1 MTVRRSFTVLGFG
14 WNLAIITFGLQN
26 DKTIHKTVRA
36 EIQPPSHTPRAL
48 IFVRQGYTLPG
59 LTRHSCFF
67 SQASRNYSIHPLGV
81 FYNKA
86 NEGAQYQ
93 DGTTGNDTADN
104 AIMPNETYLYK
115 WIVPDAV
122 APTENDP
129 SCLTW
134 MYHSNVDST
143 KDTHSGKVTIPLVAM
158 L

>member
-1 MTVRRSFTVLGFG
+1 M
-14 WNLAIITFGLQN
+14 
-26 DKTIHKTVRA
+26 
-36 EIQPPSHTPRAL
+36 
-48 IFVRQGYTLPG
+48 
-59 LTRHSCFF
+59 FF
-67 SQASRNYSIHPLGV
+67 YPQASRNYSIHPLGV

-93 DGTTGNDTADN
+93 DGTTENDTADN
-104 AIMPNETYLYK
+104 AVMPNETYLYK

-134 MYHSNVDST
+134 MYHSNVHST
-143 KDTHSGKVTIPLVAM
+143 KDTHSGKVIIPLVEM

>member
-1 MTVRRSFTVLGFG
+1 MCRDTAPCTYPSCF
-14 WNLAIITFGLQN
+14 NL
-26 DKTIHKTVRA
+26 
-36 EIQPPSHTPRAL
+36 
-48 IFVRQGYTLPG
+48 RQGYTLPG
-59 LTRHSCFF
+59 LTKNCYCFL
-67 SQASRNYSIHPLGV
+67 QASRNYSIHPLGV

-134 MYHSNVDST
+134 MYHSNVHST
-143 KDTHSGKVTIPLVAM
+143 KDTHSGKVTISLVAM
-158 L
+158 LKCELLVIVPVDPFCKLKLN